1 MDRTEL
7 EKLISDYIDD
17 ELSPQNKTKVEAL
30 VKTNAQA
37 KSILDDYLAVRTAIQ
52 QGVKRSNWKTPADF
66 SGKVLAAI
74 NANVPPAQAYEVPR
88 YDVAQSSS
96 GLLSR
101 LKNRRVFAYPLIV
114 LFCALLLNFLNP
126 NPETQNTPQIIAHKG
141 GASETPVMTAD
152 NSPDEN
158 VLPGI
163 QSPLAGDAGT
173 VDEPGKIVTPQDM
186 KVVCQV
192 ENLSA
197 AATVFPQVFA
207 KHDVN
212 WTKSTSGPA
221 DTVIYEISVTHD
233 TVQKILADFKARR
246 IEITKTPDTTSN
258 AGTFKL
264 RFQVEAR

>member
-1 MDRTEL
+1 MDRIEL
-7 EKLISDYIDD
+7 EKLISAYIDD

-37 KSILDDYLAVRTAIQ
+37 KSILDDYLTVRTAIQ
-52 QGVKRSNWKTPADF
+52 QGMKRSNWKTPTDF
-66 SGKVLAAI
+66 TGKVLAAI
-74 NANVPPAQAYEVPR
+74 NANAAPAQTYEAPR

-114 LFCALLLNFLNP
+114 LFCALLLNFLSP
-126 NPETQNTPQIIAHKG
+126 NQETQNTPTAIAHKG
-141 GASETPVMTAD
+141 EPSETPVMTAN
-152 NSPDEN
+152 NSPE
-158 VLPGI
+158 I
-163 QSPLAGDAGT
+163 QAPLSGDAGT
-173 VDEPGKIVTPQDM
+173 ISDPPKVVNPQDM
-186 KVVCQV
+186 KVVCRV

-197 AATVFPQVFA
+197 AATVFPQIFA